1 MLLAAEGNT
10 EPYEDIWRETPAR
23 SAVVLLPFWQL
34 GMFSLLEPH
43 LGHGAEQ
50 RVAGG
55 TVADSSIQLPLWQYF
70 LISSSPHDDNDNDNN
85 DESLFCLL

>member
-1 MLLAAEGNT
+1 MRHRHEALWFFFPSGNW
-10 EPYEDIWRETPAR
+10 ECF
-23 SAVVLLPFWQL
+23 LC
-34 GMFSLLEPH
+34 LEPH